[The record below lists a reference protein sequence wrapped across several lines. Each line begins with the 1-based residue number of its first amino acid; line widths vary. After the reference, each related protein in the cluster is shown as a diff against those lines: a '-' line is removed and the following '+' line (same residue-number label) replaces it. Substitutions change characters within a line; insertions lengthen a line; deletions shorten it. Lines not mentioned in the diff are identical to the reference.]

1 MTATR
6 CSMRIVRSD
15 GAVLTATE
23 RLAPG
28 WVIKYNGLEGFD
40 GMEYSVSTSKN
51 VLADGSSLVS
61 KRVEEK
67 DRTVACFYM
76 GRNGSRAARTECTS
90 FFNPKHSYK
99 LYLDFDGVTRWC
111 EGELYAFSCPPERRG
126 APVEFTFTLLCLDPY
141 WRDEF
146 PNDKSFGSAE
156 PRFGFPFVSHVR
168 EKLPDGTKHPVGF
181 VVSEMLFDGVG
192 NVYNSGDVPTFYR
205 VRMRFSG
212 DVKNP
217 KIAKDGRYVR
227 MVKDFKAGD
236 ELVIDFESSP
246 PKVTVNGENAIQ
258 LADRSSS
265 FTKMAMAV
273 GKNEFR
279 FSCDNPENRS
289 LAKVTVEHYKKY
301 LGV

>member
-6 CSMRIVRSD
+6 CKMKVVRSD
-15 GAVLTATE
+15 GQVLVANEELTS
-23 RLAPG
+23 G
-28 WVIKYNGLEGFD
+28 WIIKYNGLEGFD
-40 GMEYSVSTSKN
+40 GMDYSVSTSKN

-67 DRTVACFYM
+67 DRTVTCFYM

-90 FFNPKHSYK
+90 FFNPKHSYR

-111 EGELYAFSCPPERRG
+111 EGELYAFSCPPERLG

-141 WRDEF
+141 WRAAL
-146 PNDKSFGSAE
+146 PNDKSLGSAE
-156 PRFGFPFVSHVR
+156 PCFGFPFVSHVR
-168 EKLPDGTKHPVGF
+168 EKLPDGAKRPVGSI
-181 VVSEMLFDGVG
+181 VSEMLFDGVG

-205 VRMRFSG
+205 VRILFSG
-212 DVKNP
+212 VVKNP

-227 MVKDFKAGD
+227 MVREFKDGD
-236 ELVIDFESSP
+236 ELVIDFEASP
-246 PKVTVNGENAIQ
+246 PRVTVNGENAIQ

-265 FTKMAMAV
+265 FTNMAMAV
-273 GKNEFR
+273 GRNEFK
-279 FSCDNPENRS
+279 FSCDNAENRS
-289 LAKVTVEHYKKY
+289 LAKVIVEFYAKY

>member
-1 MTATR
+1 M
-6 CSMRIVRSD
+6 MRPAFTIRMVRDD
-15 GAVLTATE
+15 GAELRLDGGDSGWCVETDASDDFSPITNSITTSANVLT
-23 RLAPG
+23 
-28 WVIKYNGLEGFD
+28 
-40 GMEYSVSTSKN
+40 
-51 VLADGSSLVS
+51 DGSSLVS
-61 KRVEEK
+61 RRLDEV
-67 DRTVACFYM
+67 DRTAKAFYF
-76 GRNGSRAARTECTS
+76 GDKTDRQARSEAQS
-90 FFNPKHSYK
+90 FFNPKHSFKAYVT
-99 LYLDFDGVTRWC
+99 YLGQTRWC
-111 EGELYAFSCPPERRG
+111 EGELKAFACNDFDG
-126 APVEFTFTLLCLDPY
+126 DLFVGITFTLLCLDPY

-168 EKLPDGTKHPVGF
+168 EKLPDGAKRPVGF

-236 ELVIDFESSP
+236 ELVIDFEASP
-246 PKVTVNGENAIQ
+246 PRVTVNGENAIQ

-289 LAKVTVEHYKKY
+289 LAKVTVDHYKKY

>member
-6 CSMRIVRSD
+6 CKMKVVRSD
-15 GAVLTATE
+15 GQVLVANEELTS
-23 RLAPG
+23 G
-28 WVIKYNGLEGFD
+28 WIIKYNGLEGFD
-40 GMEYSVSTSKN
+40 GMDYSVSTSKN
-51 VLADGSSLVS
+51 VLSDGSSLVS

-67 DRTVACFYM
+67 DRTVTCFYM

-90 FFNPKHSYK
+90 FFNPKHSYR

-111 EGELYAFSCPPERRG
+111 EGELYAFSCPPERLG

-168 EKLPDGTKHPVGF
+168 EKLPDGTKRPVGF

-236 ELVIDFESSP
+236 ELVIDFEASP
-246 PKVTVNGENAIQ
+246 PRVTVNGENAIQ